1 MSGEDGV
8 ISEKTRI
15 GFKKELNI
23 QEKKKSLYT
32 LQSTPSK
39 MNTFRT
45 WLQLF
50 KSWIALSPRGGRYT
64 YFTKNWVQVC
74 GMLPETLTLFQTQV
88 CDFSQPYFRPDQKF
102 DTLFQTCLII
112 SSIGQTNVK
121 GNVYMLL
128 LSRIQNCT
136 KFQA

>member
-1 MSGEDGV
+1 MSGQHGV
-8 ISEKTRI
+8 ISKKTRI
-15 GFKKELNI
+15 GFQKRIKYSGKKNT
-23 QEKKKSLYT
+23 LYT

-45 WLQLF
+45 WPQLF
-50 KSWIALSPRGGRYT
+50 KSWIALSPARPGAGGTSRKIGWGCAAC
-64 YFTKNWVQVC
+64 FLK
-74 GMLPETLTLFQTQV
+74 PKV

-102 DTLFQTCLII
+102 DTLFQACLII
-112 SSIGQTNVK
+112 SSLGQTNVKHVK